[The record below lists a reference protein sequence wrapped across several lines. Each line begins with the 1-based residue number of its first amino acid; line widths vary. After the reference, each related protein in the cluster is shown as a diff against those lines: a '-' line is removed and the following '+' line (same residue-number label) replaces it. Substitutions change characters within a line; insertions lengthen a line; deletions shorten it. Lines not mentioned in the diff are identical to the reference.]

1 MSACSDSERQ
11 LSFCPAPRSASGA
24 VVPARARR
32 GPAMGPVLRVSFGAA
47 CGGVR
52 ARGAPSRRHAA
63 EDAEKRES
71 ESCGSRGP
79 RSTSTNGTRMAESK
93 KSDFAYCYYTFAL
106 FHSTFLPAALA
117 ALDSYAS
124 ISSSCSGSLHASFA
138 QRLRCSS
145 WRRLDGKMSFSPSCT
160 RPSPR
165 PVALGP
171 QTHTSPMPR
180 P

>member
-63 EDAEKRES
+63 EDAEKREQANVWLSWS
-71 ESCGSRGP
+71 EERQA
-79 RSTSTNGTRMAESK
+79 RMVHK
-93 KSDFAYCYYTFAL
+93 WLNRKSDFAYCYYTFVR
-106 FHSTFLPAALA
+106 FFTFLPTALA